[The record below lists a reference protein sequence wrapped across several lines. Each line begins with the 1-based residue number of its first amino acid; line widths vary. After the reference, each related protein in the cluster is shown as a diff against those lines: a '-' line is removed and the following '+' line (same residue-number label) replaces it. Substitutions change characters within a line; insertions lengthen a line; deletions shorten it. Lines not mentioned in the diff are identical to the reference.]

1 MIKKAIYILLLA
13 LIGSAAAYAVP
24 AKFGLAQ
31 IRQADGSTLTI
42 ERHGDEFFHYTT
54 TSDGYHITQ
63 NADGFYYYYINSATK
78 AAPEMRASDPTL
90 RSAQERQYLQ
100 NISRGVDEGYRLRA
114 MTQTASWR
122 ANRKAN
128 SRSVNDLL
136 DPASANTRANSMAP
150 RGLVIVVQF
159 SDVKLQSKHTK
170 ASFSDLLNK
179 KGYSANGGTGSAK
192 DYCEENSKGRY
203 SPTFDVGAIVTLPH
217 PMSYYGE
224 NTGGDG
230 SDKRPK
236 QMVIDACNAAKDQID
251 FSKYDTDGDG
261 KVDNVFIY
269 YAGYNEAEHGSESSI
284 WPHRWALD
292 ISLPVGAVSV
302 SDYACTSELRDYKGS
317 TLAGIGTFMHEF
329 GHVLGLPDFYDT
341 DSETDG
347 QSRGLYDMSIMSSGS
362 YLNDGCTPP
371 YYSGLE
377 RSLLGWAKLK
387 QVSAG
392 AMTLGPIETDNDASM
407 IATTNKG
414 EFYVLESR
422 GNQGW
427 DRYLG
432 GHGLL
437 VYHIDQSNNIMGGV
451 PASSRWKNNTIN
463 AANGAECAKIIEGAG
478 RYSGN
483 PMDLFYPGSTDNTRF
498 LGSSYGGVDNRGV
511 AIPFEL
517 TDITAT
523 EQGVTTLNVRT
534 ALPTTEISGTVICD
548 GVPVSGAQ
556 VNLTTKQIFA
566 PSKAATNLQCA
577 PYKASAATQ
586 LTTTTNFDGSFT
598 ISSVPQGEYIINI
611 DKKGYDVLT
620 ENINVEDTWQSRT
633 FVLEA
638 ELTRLCETL
647 SWLRGPVTYT
657 VTAPKAPKIAVLWD
671 ANDLTAMVGDT
682 VSAIKIHTGI
692 STTMRVEILSSGK
705 SVFSKDVAATTPYGV
720 TTVRIP
726 KALGL
731 IIPSSGQLRVELQFG
746 SAVQFIGVDN
756 GPAEKGKSDLMSYDG
771 GKTWQF
777 MSTNLNY
784 NFAVM
789 VEKYKRTSD
798 LSTPTITVAEKRQR
812 SIILTLRSTDSNIK
826 GWVVRHKAASDQT
839 WKENSVD
846 ATSFATNVGI
856 GGLTPSTE
864 YMFELQTLFDN
875 TLSSAA
881 QVSSTTTDLTAPFAA
896 IDGIKG
902 SYTVGQIFSPL
913 LTNLPEEPTS
923 VQWSVDG
930 TPIDEKGASFTATG
944 RYKITCIITYS
955 DLSTEVISRTVT
967 VTTI

>member
-24 AKFGLAQ
+24 AKRGMAQ
-31 IRQADGSTLTI
+31 IHQTDGSVLTI

-63 NADGFYYYYINSATK
+63 MADGLYYYYQNSATK
-78 AAPEMRASDPTL
+78 AAPAVRAYDPGS
-90 RSAQERQYLQ
+90 RSAIERQYLQ
-100 NISRGVDEGYRLRA
+100 NISKGVDEGYRARGMA
-114 MTQTASWR
+114 QTASWR
-122 ANRKAN
+122 ASSRAN
-128 SRSVNDLL
+128 ARSLTE
-136 DPASANTRANSMAP
+136 PTTRANSMAP

-170 ASFSDLLNK
+170 ASFTDLLNK

-224 NTGGDG
+224 NIGGDG
-230 SDKRPK
+230 RDKRPK
-236 QMVIDACNAAKDQID
+236 QMVSDACNAAKDLID

-269 YAGYNEAEHGSESSI
+269 YAGYNEAENGPENSV

-292 ISLPVGAVSV
+292 IPLSMGGVTV

-329 GHVLGLPDFYDT
+329 GHVLGLPDLYDT
-341 DSETDG
+341 DNEDGG
-347 QSRGLYDMSIMSSGS
+347 QSRGLYDMSIMSAGS

-377 RSLLGWAKLK
+377 RSLLGWGTLK

-392 AMTLGPIETDNDASM
+392 TLTLGPIETDNDAWM
-407 IATTNKG
+407 IATTNKTGSG

-422 GNQGW
+422 GNKGW

-432 GHGLL
+432 GYGLL
-437 VYHIDQSNNIMGGV
+437 VYHIDQSGNIMGGV
-451 PASSRWKNNTIN
+451 TAYSRWKNNTIN
-463 AANGAECAKIIEGAG
+463 AVLGAECAKFVEGAG

-483 PMDLFYPGSTDNTRF
+483 PMDIFYPGSADNTRF

-517 TDITAT
+517 TSIAATA
-523 EQGVTTLNVRT
+523 EGVTTLNVRA
-534 ALPTTEISGTVICD
+534 ALPTTEVTGRVMCD
-548 GVPVSGAQ
+548 GVPISGAM
-556 VNLTTKQIFA
+556 VSLTTKQIFA
-566 PSKAATNLQCA
+566 PSKAITNLQRA
-577 PYKASAATQ
+577 PYKASAPTQ
-586 LTTTTNFDGSFT
+586 LIASTNPDGSFT
-598 ISSVPQGEYIINI
+598 INSVPQGEYIINI
-611 DKKGYDVLT
+611 DKQGYDVLA
-620 ENINVEDTWQSRT
+620 ENINVGDTWQSRT

-647 SWLRGPVTYT
+647 SWLRGPVLYT
-657 VTAPKAPKIAVLWD
+657 VTAPRPPKIAVLWD
-671 ANDLTAMVGDT
+671 ATDLTAMVGDT
-682 VSAIKIHTGI
+682 VSAIKVHTGI
-692 STTMRVEILSSGK
+692 STTMKVEILSGGK
-705 SVFSKDVAATTPYGV
+705 SIFSKDIAATTPYGV

-726 KALGL
+726 KNLGL
-731 IIPSSGQLRVELQFG
+731 TIPSSGQLRIELQFG
-746 SAVQFIGVDN
+746 SAVQFIGVDD
-756 GPAEKGKSDLMSYDG
+756 GPAEKGKSDLISYDD

-777 MSTNLNY
+777 LSTNLNY

-846 ATSFATNVGI
+846 ATSFATNIGI
-856 GGLTPSTE
+856 GGLMPSTG
-864 YMFELQTLFDN
+864 YMFELRTLFDN
-875 TLSSAA
+875 VLSSAA
-881 QVSSTTTDLTAPFAA
+881 QVSATTTDLTAPFAA

-902 SYTVGQIFSPL
+902 SYTVGQMFSPI

-923 VQWSVDG
+923 VLWSVDG
-930 TPIDEKGASFTATG
+930 TPIDEKGVSFTMAG

-955 DLSTEVISRTVT
+955 DLSTEVINRTVT
-967 VTTI
+967 VTAL